1 MALIYTRFISLIFIL
16 ALMAGCAQNYSGF
29 WQNRYDPYTEIDFDE
44 LLSFGANM
52 ANVQAASR
60 AELCRALLMR
70 HRGPQDA
77 GIQLYLMVGRL
88 LSDSCG
94 SIPKILE
101 GVNAIPAYK
110 LSDARLHSLIS
121 INTEALKRMEL
132 APRRQSNNESQSS
145 RVQNPK
151 DSKGAKQDENRL
163 LREKLEAIRAMEK
176 QLDESSNGN

>member
-1 MALIYTRFISLIFIL
+1 MALISTRFISLIFIL
-16 ALMAGCAQNYSGF
+16 ALTAGCAQNRSVF

-60 AELCRALLMR
+60 AELCRSLLMR

-94 SIPKILE
+94 SIPKILD

-110 LSDARLHSLIS
+110 LSDARLHRLIS
-121 INTEALKRMEL
+121 IHTAALKRMEL
-132 APRRQSNNESQSS
+132 APRRQSNSESQSG